1 MKRRTLAIQF
11 LIMILVIS
19 TVPLPGVRAEV
30 SSVEVSPAF
39 PSQGDVVTIHISAQP
54 EEEVAVTISFSKT
67 LSVVNRTY
75 EWILD
80 DVYVPSTPNRVS
92 VRAENVEYLV
102 VAVKIFL
109 WITQRVEASEG
120 IAATSRSKIPKGT
133 YDLRIRGNAT
143 AGASEVSFDVIAS
156 ATVKMDSTGSYDY
169 SYNTSNIPIGLF
181 TVEAGS
187 IKKTVSLTESGS
199 TQPPTEDDFVIG
211 DLSVYPLV
219 SSVDT
224 EIQVSVMV
232 SNTGER
238 VENRVISFTLD
249 GSPLK
254 EENVSLEAGDSTYV
268 GFGLP
273 SLGGGWHILTVE
285 NSSRSF
291 VVIAAQ
297 ATDAA
302 SRVFE
307 ALKGIPSQVGAE
319 ILETVSPED
328 TSNETPR
335 EEDLETSKAVEVI
348 EAAVELGF
356 TRPYSTLL
364 LNLEKDE
371 GASLLISVDNQEGS
385 ALLQAMFET
394 DPQGCAALVE
404 AATNIE
410 ITGLI
415 KVLELVETDL
425 LSRVLLEIARLPS
438 TPSTVTR
445 LLEEMSPEKVMA
457 VTRFWIGGG
466 HLRELG
472 LVLDEA
478 SEEMLN
484 SVTENLEKEDQ
495 LLMLPH
501 LLPETF
507 AQIDTG
513 LLTLPDLSVI
523 DVSVDRSA
531 AMRYLV
537 TVDIGNT
544 GAEPAGVDVTLT
556 VNGSSTE
563 TFTVDEIQADEGLT
577 VEFHWEPDA
586 VGGYRIGALVDGDN
600 DVFEINEGDN
610 TGYVDV
616 VVGKSR
622 SWTGIYLVAGALV
635 LAAAVAAYRRYR

>member
-1 MKRRTLAIQF
+1 MKRNTLAIRF
-11 LIMILVIS
+11 LIAILVVS
-19 TVPLPGVRAEV
+19 SLPPPGVRADV
-30 SSVEVSPAF
+30 SSVEVAPAF

-67 LSVVNRTY
+67 LSVVDGTY

-92 VRAENVEYLV
+92 VRAENVANV
-102 VAVKIFL
+102 HMSVKIIF
-109 WITQRVEASEG
+109 WITKSVT
-120 IAATSRSKIPKGT
+120 ATDGVVTMSQGNVPKGT
-133 YDLRIRGNAT
+133 YDLRIRGNAS
-143 AGASEVSFDVIAS
+143 AEASEVSLDVIAS
-156 ATVKMDSTGSYDY
+156 TTVKMDSTGSYDY

-187 IKKTVSLTESGS
+187 TKKTVSLTERGS
-199 TQPPTEDDFVIG
+199 TPPPAGDALVIR
-211 DLSVYPLV
+211 DYSVYPLV

-224 EIQVSVMV
+224 EIQVSVMF

-238 VENRVISFTLD
+238 FENRVISFTLD

-273 SLGGGWHILTVE
+273 SLEAGWHMLTVE

-297 ATDAA
+297 AADTA

-307 ALKGIPSQVGAE
+307 TLKGIPSQVGAE

-328 TSNETPR
+328 NSNETPR
-335 EEDLETSKAVEVI
+335 EEDLEISKAVELI
-348 EAAVELGF
+348 ETAVERGF

-364 LNLEKDE
+364 LSMEENE
-371 GASLLISVDNQEGS
+371 GASLLISVDKQEGS
-385 ALLQAMFET
+385 ALLRSMFET

-404 AATNIE
+404 AATSLE
-410 ITGLI
+410 ITGLVN
-415 KVLELVETDL
+415 VLDLVETDL
-425 LSRVLLEIARLPS
+425 LSRILLEIARLPS

-445 LLEEMSPEKVMA
+445 LLKEMSKERVMA
-457 VTRFWIGGG
+457 VIRSWIGDG
-466 HLRELG
+466 HLWELG
-472 LVLDEA
+472 LVLDGA

-484 SVTENLEKEDQ
+484 SVTGNLEKGDQ

-507 AQIDTG
+507 ARIDHG
-513 LLTLPDLSVI
+513 LLSLPDLSVI
-523 DVSVDRSA
+523 DVSVDRSG
-531 AMRYLV
+531 AMKYLV
-537 TVDIGNT
+537 TVSIGNT
-544 GAEPAGVDVTLT
+544 GVESSGVDVTLT
-556 VNGSSTE
+556 VDGSRAE
-563 TFTVDEIQADEGLT
+563 TFTVDEIRGEEELT

-600 DVFEINEGDN
+600 SVFEINEDDN
-610 TGYVDV
+610 AGYVDV
-616 VVGKSR
+616 VVEKTR
-622 SWTGIYLVAGALV
+622 SWTGIYLVMGALV
-635 LAAAVAAYRRYR
+635 VVVAVAAYRKYR